1 MAGLDD
7 LQLDKR
13 YDLPPEPRRFAGWR
27 ILLVIG
33 LVAAVGFLFWNLV
46 WPLKRSGPV
55 KVETEQRVAETRPE
69 GPKPVAG
76 EAIDLPALAD
86 TDPIVRELVGRLS
99 SHPKVAAWLATDQL
113 LRNFT
118 VVIINIGDGRS
129 PAQQLRALRPVGQFV
144 AAEEGQQAYIDP
156 RSYRRYDSY
165 ADAIGALDA
174 KGTAEVYAT
183 LKPRIADA
191 YREMGQPAGDV
202 DATLRKAIVHILE
215 TPVVEGNVK
224 LASRSVSYEFDDQKL
239 QSLSSAQR
247 QFLRMGPRNM
257 RIIKAKLRELAPF
270 LGIAPETLPR

>member
-33 LVAAVGFLFWNLV
+33 LVAAVGFLLL

-144 AAEEGQQAYIDP
+144 AAEEGEQAYIDP

-165 ADAIGALDA
+165 ADAIDALDA

>member
-1 MAGLDD
+1 MADLDD
-7 LQLDKR
+7 LQLDKA
-13 YDLPPEPRRFAGWR
+13 YDPPPPLSRLGGWR
-27 ILLVIG
+27 VVLVVG
-33 LVAAVGFLFWNLV
+33 LVAAVGFLLWNLF
-46 WPLKRSGPV
+46 WPLKRSAPV
-55 KVETEQRVAETRPE
+55 KVETEQRVAQARPE
-69 GPKPVAG
+69 DPKPVSG
-76 EAIDLPALAD
+76 EQINLAPLGE

-118 VVIINIGDGRS
+118 VVLVNIADGRS

-144 AAEEGQQAYIDP
+144 TTEEGEQAYIDP

-174 KGTAEVYAT
+174 RGTAEVYAT

-191 YREMGQPAGDV
+191 YRELGQPDADV
-202 DATLRKAIVHILE
+202 DATLRKAIVHLLE
-215 TPVVEGNVK
+215 TPVVEGDVK
-224 LASRSVSYEFDDQKL
+224 LASKSVSYEFDDQKL

-257 RIIKAKLRELAPF
+257 RIIKAKLRELAPL